1 MDTCSTDNKLIP
13 QTMFLGSSVSSFSCN
28 MGWSGQPSQ
37 LTVQLADD
45 LPLNPGFPCNFN
57 RQFPTTALN
66 GVDNDNYYYSC
77 SGDACYVD
85 RDGSAWASGNI
96 GKTRQDGSTI
106 YADDKML
113 PGKVYY
119 EFNAGVPSTSYDPFV
134 SKYYY
139 YPDPGFL
146 GNPNRLSN
154 AGVFSYTT
162 GVVSSGYDLIGTPVY
177 FKMGNFTFGGIVQSW
192 EENFGSGGGQYK
204 VTVEG
209 MQAVLNNCHIIVGEY
224 SGSIFS
230 INDSN
235 TTYGSPKNYTGNKLK
250 YEGTITQGNIPNV
263 FNVYGFLESSAPESF
278 GGSNHTEDGLSAKEI
293 LGALRIM
300 TATIEGPSTVT
311 TAKRLK
317 DRAATTNSA
326 FGPKTAF
333 SPYGRILTKC
343 LQENVTFTK
352 ITKDFK
358 RLGIIPPQTNLEDG
372 KEYCEFLLDLSDI
385 PNPPDDF
392 RIKGPVV
399 TISDFLNQTTEA
411 LGYDYTVDL
420 LPVVGNGR
428 IYNVIKIKTISRRK
442 QTTPNQISNTVKTLY
457 ASGYNIS
464 SSTMGKEKNESPSRA
479 VIVGGKQQRLLQAK
493 SYRLGYTQCNII
505 YDARNKK
512 FVDYIGL
519 GSIDVGTSSLTRTA
533 KNSSYPNFGYG
544 KIKFPS
550 FLSTRNTRLN
560 NIVSSGFSGLLVD
573 EGTIRNAVDGIDFS
587 TADDVWPDH
596 QIIGTA
602 AANKQCGNY
611 EKAQKGDYPTT
622 GNWGISSTKSY
633 LSLTVRDVAYGG
645 AKQIRKERYFPLYKD
660 VISPFFGYLMDNE
673 YDIDTTK
680 STNSADFRRPRPVFF
695 DTWTGQICVI
705 FRASELPVTRVD
717 LEGLYGGTS
726 GLQRVASLYAFN
738 PMSRSTTSTA
748 ASPSTGS
755 GTGGGGTGGGGT
767 GGGGTG
773 GGGTGGGGTGGG
785 GTGGGGTGGGTG
797 GTGGTGSSGTGRT
810 PGSPAPTGTVN
821 FESSASPKEYL
832 FIVTESE
839 MRAAMMGPDE
849 FLIYNCAKSYKTD
862 IYLMM
867 NQAYVN
873 HYKNLYTRTNGG
885 DAAAAQEKA
894 KDDCNWHWR
903 LKQANIANQHLS
915 PTAVAPDKSPGAE
928 NIQEEV
934 RRDFELVQ
942 RFIKKVADQYYGK
955 KYMVQAPYLGT
966 RRNLS
971 FADIQLPTEAGYAY
985 VFRGDNKLKFS
996 YEPTNQGAWEE
1007 YGNIIDDCIA
1017 VGSKF
1022 WLNLSDD
1029 QGLIKPIVG
1038 YNVTDRFDHVSY
1050 NLCQQTISNA
1060 ELSQKLSPA
1069 FQNNQWSRLKVD
1081 KSDTNCNKEDF
1092 SFPTVDIGSLSD
1104 PTRYVVVKP
1113 QVSTVNSF
1121 DAVTSS
1127 FKAFNSGILGAGIPE
1142 PNAFG
1147 IDVPFDRKKLFY
1159 ITDVQEKFTFLDP
1172 ENLEDARIIISAPGL
1187 PINSSSR
1194 SYQKDPN
1201 TTVLAT
1207 IAVEDAA
1214 VYLRSNDP
1222 SSWDTD
1228 FLDML
1233 SSYVEMAG
1241 PKGYLFGAYS
1251 GLSKNTTA
1259 QNVSLKPKML
1269 HPFFAGIPIKSNR
1282 FSYGPWTNY
1291 PYFDYPASQDDIL
1304 PTGVFVKLDYRQF
1317 PLTPTTGT
1325 VGYGDTEAKRAIDN
1339 WIYPTTVTVNP
1350 EFVPWNYGG
1359 MSYLDDI
1366 AIREIKSKVNYQP
1379 IIETASIEMAGLPIF
1394 NLGGSFNSVTLNN
1407 TLPISGVYYD
1417 IFTFVDTKRTTDP
1430 LVAGIAITDSN
1441 KLNYIDR
1448 LTYVSG
1454 TLTYNTI
1461 RLPYHANALEGPI
1474 VSSIGV
1480 DVGQNGIKST
1490 YMFRTYTR
1498 KLSLFNK
1505 EYSDKIKRFTKDNL
1519 SRQKEL
1525 SKIDQQISNNV
1536 DTDNLTILEQRAK
1549 TISQGEMS
1557 SKLVAWSPVE
1567 VIVASAGGYL
1577 QEPTRSPEYIEQYNS
1592 QSMPSGSSTAA
1603 TSATFS
1609 LPVDSDI
1616 GTTGMFTDGFSD
1628 DMTQIPTLANRA
1640 RIRTTAQIYQRTEL
1654 GDFIS
1659 QDYGTKS
1666 VMSLDGI
1673 FSPVSFYPTNNLS
1686 TFPFS
1691 KYHRLNCP
1699 VCNGTGR
1706 RTLIYR
1712 KFSTGTIV
1720 GSTGNYDILCE
1731 ACCDNHQKLNASLDY
1746 SSKTQSSQGERL
1758 PPYVITSGSDFSSIT
1773 SFTKKINRTK
1783 GTIGQNIPINLISLQ
1798 PLIVPYSEFKN
1809 PNIQNYTGQHPDG
1822 FHSALSLNSKG
1833 RNFIDRSRHSIS
1845 IVGRSAVHQN
1855 SIEIH
1860 NNLDNSKFI
1869 LTYPTGSTSKYQA
1882 DYFHKDI
1889 ALINNVKTL
1898 DRTNQDYD
1906 MNQRFIGLRG
1916 PLVIHGWG
1924 YDQEG
1929 YPVPNAADEPLEV
1942 DERGR
1947 PKRFA
1952 VTRTLETATT
1962 WDKLSVGDVFVLTS
1976 NTDVSAE
1983 MIKALNLN
1991 IQNTVGYNTGT
2002 VTATSPVQKVV
2013 YKDDL
2018 TRAGIEP
2025 LATYKGSIVSKTQ
2038 KDIGGKW
2045 TPKQKLKEF
2054 YLNWGEHPELWPVGP
2069 IDLRWD
2075 ESRKVWT
2082 ANTPTPYKMMHIT
2095 LEEDLTKHNDLD
2107 ETYPARGFLDDLDF
2121 SAQPMPSGAR
2131 RLVFVKDRC
2140 GYTAPRGAKIL
2151 CRYDNEF
2158 GFYEPISKPTYIVK
2172 GTLVPG
2178 TTQASIEMSYVQG
2191 KRRGENYPTM
2201 VISYENPFGLSTAG
2215 GAGLFT
2221 YINGKWTLTTSK

>member
-57 RQFPTTALN
+57 RQFPTSAIA
-66 GVDNDNYYYSC
+66 GVDNDNYYYTC
-77 SGDACYVD
+77 SGDTCYSD
-85 RDGSAWASGNI
+85 RDGSVWSSGNI

-106 YADDKML
+106 YHDDKML

-119 EFNAGVPSTSYDPFV
+119 EFNDGVPSTSYDPFV

-146 GNPNRLSN
+146 GNPNRVNN
-154 AGVFSYTT
+154 AGAFSYTT

-192 EENFGSGGGQYK
+192 EESFGSGGGQYK
-204 VTVEG
+204 VVVEG

-224 SGSIFS
+224 SGSVFS
-230 INDSN
+230 INNSS

-263 FNVYGFLESSAPESF
+263 FNVYGFLESSAPENF
-278 GGSNHTEDGLSAKEI
+278 GGSNCNDDGLSAKEI

-300 TATIEGPSTVT
+300 TATIDGPSTSSD
-311 TAKRLK
+311 AKRLK
-317 DRAATTNSA
+317 DRANSTNDV
-326 FGPKTAF
+326 FGPKTAY

-352 ITKDFK
+352 ITTAFK
-358 RLGIIPPQTNLEDG
+358 KLGVIPPQINLEYTSKD
-372 KEYCEFLLDLSDI
+372 YCEFLLDLSEI

-420 LPVVGNGR
+420 LPVVANGR

-442 QTTPNQISNTVKTLY
+442 QTTPTQISNTVKTLY
-457 ASGYNIS
+457 VNGYNIS

-479 VIVGGKQQRLLQAK
+479 VIIGGKQQRLLQAK

-519 GSIDVGTSSLTRTA
+519 GSINVTSNSLTRTA
-533 KNSSYPNFGYG
+533 RHSTYPNFGYG

-560 NIVSSGFSGLLVD
+560 NIVSTGFSGLLVD
-573 EGTIRNAVDGIDFS
+573 EGTIRNTVEAVDFS
-587 TADDVWPDH
+587 TKDDVWPDY
-596 QIIGTA
+596 QIIATNA
-602 AANKQCGNY
+602 TSKECGNY
-611 EKAQKGDYPTT
+611 EKAKKADYPTSS
-622 GNWGISSTKSY
+622 NWGISATKSY

-645 AKQIRKERYFPLYKD
+645 AKQVRKERYFPISKD
-660 VISPFFGYLMDNE
+660 VISPFFGYLMDHE

-717 LEGLYGGTS
+717 LEGLYGGMS
-726 GLQRVASLYAFN
+726 GLQRTASLYAFN
-738 PMSRSTTSTA
+738 PMSRSTSSTA
-748 ASPSTGS
+748 AGSTPPPGSPPPPPPGS
-755 GTGGGGTGGGGT
+755 PPPPPPGSPPPPGTPNT
-767 GGGGTG
+767 
-773 GGGTGGGGTGGG
+773 
-785 GTGGGGTGGGTG
+785 
-797 GTGGTGSSGTGRT
+797 GTGRT
-810 PGSPAPTGTVN
+810 PGSPAPADTTN
-821 FESSASPKEYL
+821 FDSSSSYKEYM

-849 FLIYNCAKSYKTD
+849 FLIYNCAKAYKTD

-873 HYKNLYTRTNGG
+873 YYKNLYTKTNGG
-885 DAAAAQEKA
+885 DTTAAEAKA

-934 RRDFELVQ
+934 RRDFELIQ

-955 KYMVQAPYLGT
+955 KYMVQAPYLGA
-966 RRNLS
+966 RRDLS

-1050 NLCQQTISNA
+1050 NLCQQTISDS

-1069 FQNNQWSRLKVD
+1069 FQHNQWAKLKVD
-1081 KSDTNCNKEDF
+1081 KADTNCNKEDF
-1092 SFPTVDIGSLSD
+1092 SFPTIDISSLSD
-1104 PTRYVVVKP
+1104 PTRYVVVTP
-1113 QVSTVNSF
+1113 QVPNVTNF
-1121 DAVTSS
+1121 NALTSS
-1127 FKAFNSGILGAGIPE
+1127 FVPFNSGILGTGIPE

-1159 ITDVQEKFTFLDP
+1159 ITDVQEKFAFLNP
-1172 ENLEDARIIISAPGL
+1172 ENLEDPRIIISAPGI

-1207 IAVEDAA
+1207 LAVEDAA

-1222 SSWDTD
+1222 SVWDTD

-1269 HPFFAGIPIKSNR
+1269 HPFFAGIPIKSNQ

-1304 PTGVFVKLDYRQF
+1304 PTGVFVKLDYKQF
-1317 PLTPTTGT
+1317 PLNATTGT
-1325 VGYGDTEAKRAIDN
+1325 VSYGDTEAKRVIDN
-1339 WIYPTTVTVNP
+1339 WIYPITVTVNP

-1366 AIREIKSKVNYQP
+1366 AIREVKSKVNYQP
-1379 IIETASIEMAGLPIF
+1379 IIETASVEMAGLPIF
-1394 NLGGSFNSVTLNN
+1394 NLGGSFNSTTLNN
-1407 TLPISGVYYD
+1407 VLPISGVYYD
-1417 IFTFVDTKRTTDP
+1417 TFTFVETKRTTDP
-1430 LVAGIAITDSN
+1430 LVAGMAITDSN
-1441 KLNYIDR
+1441 QLNYINA

-1454 TLTYNTI
+1454 TLKYNTI
-1461 RLPYHANALEGPI
+1461 KLPYNANALDGPI

-1519 SRQKEL
+1519 GRQKEL
-1525 SKIDQQISNNV
+1525 SKISQQITNNV
-1536 DTDNLTILEQRAK
+1536 NTDNLTILEQKAK
-1549 TISQGEMS
+1549 TITQGEMS

-1577 QEPTRSPEYIEQYNS
+1577 KEPTRSPEYIETYNS
-1592 QSMPSGSSTAA
+1592 QSMPSGNSTAA

-1609 LPVDSDI
+1609 LTTDADI
-1616 GTTGMFTDGFSD
+1616 GTTGMFDGGFED
-1628 DMTQIPTLANRA
+1628 DTTQIPTLTNRS

-1686 TFPFS
+1686 TFAFS
-1691 KYHRLNCP
+1691 KYNRINCP
-1699 VCNGTGR
+1699 VCQGTGKR
-1706 RTLIYR
+1706 SLIYR
-1712 KFSTGTIV
+1712 KFAAGTV
-1720 GSTGNYDILCE
+1720 TGSTGNYDIVCE
-1731 ACCDNHQKLNASLDY
+1731 ACCENHQKLNASLDY

-1758 PPYVITSGSDFSSIT
+1758 PPYVITSGSDFSSMT
-1773 SFTKKINRTK
+1773 AFTKKINKTK
-1783 GTIGQNIPINLISLQ
+1783 GLIGQNIPINLISLQ

-1822 FHSALSLNSKG
+1822 YHSALSLNSKG

-1869 LTYPTGSTSKYQA
+1869 LAYPTGSTSKYQA
-1882 DYFHKDI
+1882 DYFYKDI
-1889 ALINNVKTL
+1889 ALINDVKIL
-1898 DRTNQDYD
+1898 DRTNQDYE

-1942 DERGR
+1942 DGYGR

-1962 WDKLSVGDVFVLTS
+1962 WEKLSVGDVFVLAS
-1976 NTDVSAE
+1976 NTAASAE

-2002 VTATSPVQKVV
+2002 VTATSSVQKVV

-2018 TRAGIEP
+2018 TSAGTDP
-2025 LATYKGSIVSKTQ
+2025 ATYKGSIVGKTQ
-2038 KDIGGKW
+2038 KEIGGKW

-2075 ESRKVWT
+2075 ESRRVWT
-2082 ANTPTPYKMMHIT
+2082 ANTPTVYKMMYIT
-2095 LEEDLTKHNDLD
+2095 LEEDLTRHNDLD
-2107 ETYPARGFLDDLDF
+2107 ETYPARGFLDDVDF
-2121 SAQPMPSGAR
+2121 AAQPMSYGTR

-2151 CRYDNEF
+2151 CRYDSDS

-2172 GTLVPG
+2172 GSLVSG
-2178 TTQASIEMSYVQG
+2178 TNQASIEMSYVQG
-2191 KRRGENYPTM
+2191 KRKGENYPTM
-2201 VISYENPFGLSTAG
+2201 VVSYENPFGLSTAG